1 MLGKLI
7 QSPDYTVWLGEVKL
21 RIQSAQTTA
30 ARSVNRDLILLY
42 WDIGRGIV
50 EKQEELGWGESVID
64 QLSGDLRRAFPETK
78 GFSPRNLRDMKRLFS
93 SYTNASIWQQV
104 VAELPTMGLPT

>member
-7 QSPDYTVWLGEVKL
+7 QSPDYTAWLGEVKL

-50 EKQEELGWGESVID
+50 EKQ
-64 QLSGDLRRAFPETK
+64 
-78 GFSPRNLRDMKRLFS
+78 
-93 SYTNASIWQQV
+93 
-104 VAELPTMGLPT
+104 AE